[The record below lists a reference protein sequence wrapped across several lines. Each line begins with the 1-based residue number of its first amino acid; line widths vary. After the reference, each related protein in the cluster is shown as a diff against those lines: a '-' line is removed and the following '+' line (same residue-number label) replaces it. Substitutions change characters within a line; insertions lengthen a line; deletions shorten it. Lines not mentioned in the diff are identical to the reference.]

1 MKIHY
6 ETEESKLLK
15 QLKDLEEDEAEKQ
28 RIMKIYED
36 SNLYYEHFA
45 DGDVDLN
52 MLSEA
57 ELDMKCDDL
66 FRDTPIPFIIKG
78 KGGENSLNLEKEI

>member
-1 MKIHY
+1 
-6 ETEESKLLK
+6 
-15 QLKDLEEDEAEKQ
+15 
-28 RIMKIYED
+28 MKIYED

-52 MLSEA
+52 MLSEN

-66 FRDTPIPFIIKG
+66 FRDTPI
-78 KGGENSLNLEKEI
+78 

>member
-1 MKIHY
+1 
-6 ETEESKLLK
+6 
-15 QLKDLEEDEAEKQ
+15 
-28 RIMKIYED
+28 MKIYED

-52 MLSEA
+52 MLSENA
-57 ELDMKCDDL
+57 LDMKCDDL
-66 FRDTPIPFIIKG
+66 FRDTPIQFIIKG

>member
-1 MKIHY
+1 MK
-6 ETEESKLLK
+6 
-15 QLKDLEEDEAEKQ
+15 A
-28 RIMKIYED
+28 YED

-57 ELDMKCDDL
+57 ELD
-66 FRDTPIPFIIKG
+66 
-78 KGGENSLNLEKEI
+78 

>member
-1 MKIHY
+1 M
-6 ETEESKLLK
+6 K

-66 FRDTPIPFIIKG
+66 FRDTPILFVVKG
-78 KGGENSLNLEKEI
+78 KGGDNSLNLEKEI